1 MSIEQ
6 KIAALL
12 AEARSF
18 EEEQLEEGAAVD
30 AATNATTQK
39 ANRVT
44 QGASAP
50 EATNLQGA
58 PSSEEPSNAKND
70 VEDQSAAEN
79 ATSKKPNKAT
89 AAAAPAETSNLSSV
103 KEDIDALMNGESL
116 SEEFRTK
123 ATTIFEAAV
132 MARVNQEVA
141 NLQEEFDA
149 RLNEKVEE
157 ITEGLVDKV
166 DGYLNYVVEQWI
178 EQNEIALESGIK
190 SEIMEEFIGKI
201 KNAFE
206 ESYIEIPEEKYDVLG
221 AMQEQL
227 EQLEAKLDETLSANV
242 ELSKVVN
249 EQARVTAIAEAAAGL
264 TDTDAEKFKGLAEEL
279 SFDTAE
285 SFSGKLQT
293 IRENYFTNKSSATA
307 LVESIVTDSPV
318 QLTEEA
324 PVKTVDPNMSQYL
337 RVLNSIKK

>member
-12 AEARSF
+12 AESRGL

-30 AATNATTQK
+30 AAANATTQK

-44 QGASAP
+44 QGASAA
-50 EATNLQGA
+50 EATNLKGA
-58 PSSEEPSNAKND
+58 PSTEEPNNAKND
-70 VEDQSAAEN
+70 VEDESAAEN

-89 AAAAPAETSNLSSV
+89 AAAAPAEGSMLNSV
-103 KEDIDALMNGESL
+103 KEDIDALMNGEDL
-116 SEEFRTK
+116 SEDFRTK

-132 MARVNQEVA
+132 MTRVNQELA
-141 NLQEEFDA
+141 SLQEEFDA
-149 RLNEKVEE
+149 RLNEQVEE

-178 EQNEIALESGIK
+178 EQNEIALESGMK

-206 ESYIEIPEEKYDVLG
+206 ESYIEIPEEKFDVLG
-221 AMQEQL
+221 AMQEQV
-227 EQLEAKLDETLSANV
+227 EQLEAKLDETLAHNV

-249 EQARVTAIAEAAAGL
+249 EQARVTAIAEATAGL

-279 SFDTAE
+279 AFDTAE
-285 SFSGKLQT
+285 TFSKKLQT
-293 IRENYFTNKSSATA
+293 IRENYFVNKTSTA
-307 LVESIVTDSPV
+307 AIVESIVTDSPV
-318 QLTEEA
+318 LTEETT
-324 PVKTVDPNMSQYL
+324 VKAVDPAMSQYL
-337 RVLNSIKK
+337 RVLNSKK

>member
-12 AEARSF
+12 AESRGL

-30 AATNATTQK
+30 AAANATTQK

-50 EATNLQGA
+50 EATNLKGA
-58 PSSEEPSNAKND
+58 PSTEEPNNAKND
-70 VEDQSAAEN
+70 VEDEAAATN
-79 ATSKKPNKAT
+79 ATSKKSNKAT
-89 AAAAPAETSNLSSV
+89 AAAAPAEGSMLSSV
-103 KEDIDALMNGESL
+103 KEDIDALMNGEDL
-116 SEEFRTK
+116 SEDFRTK

-132 MARVNQEVA
+132 MTRVNQELA
-141 NLQEEFDA
+141 SLQEEFDA
-149 RLNEKVEE
+149 RLIEQVEE

-178 EQNEIALESGIK
+178 EQNEIALESGMK

-206 ESYIEIPEEKYDVLG
+206 ESYIEIPEEKFDILG
-221 AMQEQL
+221 AMQEQV
-227 EQLEAKLDETLSANV
+227 EQLEAKLDETLAHNV

-249 EQARVTAIAEAAAGL
+249 EQARVTAIAEASAGL

-285 SFSGKLQT
+285 TFSKKLQT
-293 IRENYFTNKSSATA
+293 IRENYFTNKASTATI
-307 LVESIVTDSPV
+307 VESIVTDSPV
-318 QLTEEA
+318 LTEEA
-324 PVKTVDPNMSQYL
+324 PVAKQIDATMSQYL
-337 RVLNSIKK
+337 RVLNSKK

>member
-12 AEARSF
+12 AESRGL
-18 EEEQLEEGAAVD
+18 EEEQLEEGAVD
-30 AATNATTQK
+30 AAANATTQK

-50 EATNLQGA
+50 EATNLPGA
-58 PSSEEPSNAKND
+58 PSSDEPNNAKNN
-70 VEDQSAAEN
+70 VEDESAAEN

-89 AAAAPAETSNLSSV
+89 AAAAPAEASMIAGV
-103 KEDIDALMNGESL
+103 KEDIDALMNGENL
-116 SEEFRTK
+116 SEDFRTK

-149 RLNEKVEE
+149 RLNEQVEE

-190 SEIMEEFIGKI
+190 SEIMEDFIGKI

-206 ESYIEIPEEKYDVLG
+206 ESYIEIPEEKFDVLG

-227 EQLEAKLDETLSANV
+227 EQLEAKLDETLAVNV

-249 EQARVTAIAEAAAGL
+249 EQARVSAIAEATEGL
-264 TDTDAEKFKGLAEEL
+264 ADTDAEKFKGLAEEL
-279 SFDTAE
+279 SFDDAE
-285 SFSGKLQT
+285 TFAKKLQT
-293 IRENYFTNKSSATA
+293 IRENYFTNKTSAAT

-318 QLTEEA
+318 ISEEA
-324 PVKTVDPNMSQYL
+324 PVAKAIDPAMSQYL
-337 RVLNSIKK
+337 RVLNSKK